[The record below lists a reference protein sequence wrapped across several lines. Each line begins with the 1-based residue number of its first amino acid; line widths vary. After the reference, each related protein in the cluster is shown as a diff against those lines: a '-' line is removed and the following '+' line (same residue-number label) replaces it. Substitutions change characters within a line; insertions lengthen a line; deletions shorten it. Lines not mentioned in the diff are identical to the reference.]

1 MAVRS
6 GITTKGGREEE
17 ADLTLFLGEMPSRRR
32 LEMCLFKSDSLSFLV
47 WNGERFKSDSLS
59 LLVWERERLKSDSL
73 SFLTLQGNPGKGD
86 RLSLLIF
93 LHVVGW
99 LTFTGL

>member
-32 LEMCLFKSDSLSFLV
+32 LEIDVFKSDTVSLLV
-47 WNGERFKSDSLS
+47 WNGERFKSDTVS
-59 LLVWERERLKSDSL
+59 LLVWAGGFFKSD
-73 SFLTLQGNPGKGD
+73 TV
-86 RLSLLIF
+86 SLLP
-93 LHVVGW
+93 
-99 LTFTGL
+99 